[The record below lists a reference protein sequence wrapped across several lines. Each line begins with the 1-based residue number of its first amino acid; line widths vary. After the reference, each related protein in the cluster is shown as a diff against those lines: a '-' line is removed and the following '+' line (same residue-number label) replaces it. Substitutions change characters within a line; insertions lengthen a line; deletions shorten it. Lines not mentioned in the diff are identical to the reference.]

1 MTIAAPYIASA
12 SLVLNGTKYD
22 EVSSA
27 TLATTGTVTESSD
40 EAGPFI
46 EVTGG
51 TSYLTTPILPRLD
64 YSSGYTYVLRIKTTR
79 TGIATVCGALETG
92 TSTLENLF
100 LNTSTAAGDV
110 LNGCVGIA
118 QRDTGGVGDTTVWRT
133 PAIGFND
140 GDVHTVVIER
150 APNSAT
156 VRIFV
161 DGAEQTVTKSS
172 IGAGNPQVASGSMGF
187 PNFVFSRNNRG
198 TSDQPSAGKIYF
210 LARLR
215 ATGYDLASLSSN
227 PYQIVESGGAP
238 ADGTASG
245 AFPVVTLTTPGATAT
260 GTSSGATNG
269 ASSGALPVV
278 STATPS
284 ATATGTTA
292 GSGTVSIP
300 PITDFGTR
308 TVLKNVPNITA
319 DFYNISTKALVVSVT
334 GLTSHASTG
343 AVSVVSTS
351 LVAGTTY
358 RTVVEFTYSGHTYR
372 GVWNLVAS

>member
-1 MTIAAPYIASA
+1 MPYTLNTGHALYGNLVELIGVQGGQLVSHVTARTFTKHADATYGTGTYGEHFSSLAAGYTAKGASFTPSLLINTHTTPSYTVVAVLNSTGAVQGATSSNLLARTAGGDTIRSPGKDSSGNVVGHRITGATIGTSARMITFCRIGETAGKVYNNTTLDANLTGLIPEYNSPDARADYLCGWDGQNSITA
-12 SLVLNGTKYD
+12 SLVW
-22 EVSSA
+22 
-27 TLATTGTVTESSD
+27 LAVFNKELSQAEITDLYNS
-40 EAGPFI
+40 
-46 EVTGG
+46 
-51 TSYLTTPILPRLD
+51 L
-64 YSSGYTYVLRIKTTR
+64 
-79 TGIATVCGALETG
+79 GASNALALVET
-92 TSTLENLF
+92 
-100 LNTSTAAGDV
+100 
-110 LNGCVGIA
+110 
-118 QRDTGGVGDTTVWRT
+118 
-133 PAIGFND
+133 
-140 GDVHTVVIER
+140 
-150 APNSAT
+150 
-156 VRIFV
+156 
-161 DGAEQTVTKSS
+161 
-172 IGAGNPQVASGSMGF
+172 SGS
-187 PNFVFSRNNRG
+187 
-198 TSDQPSAGKIYF
+198 T
-210 LARLR
+210 
-215 ATGYDLASLSSN
+215 
-227 PYQIVESGGAP
+227 
-238 ADGTASG
+238 DGTASG
-245 AFPVVTLTTPGATAT
+245 AFPVVTLTAPGATAT

-319 DFYNISTKALVVSVT
+319 DFYNISTKALVASVT